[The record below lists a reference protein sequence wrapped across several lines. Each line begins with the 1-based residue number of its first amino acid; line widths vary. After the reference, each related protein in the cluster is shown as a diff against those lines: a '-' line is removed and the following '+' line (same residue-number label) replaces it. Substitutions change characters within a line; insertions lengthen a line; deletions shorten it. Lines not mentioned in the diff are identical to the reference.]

1 MPSAFSPG
9 VLHRARDVTHDA
21 SRGALASYAHELVPR
36 SLAEAAPGL
45 ATLLRYP
52 RSYLRSD
59 LVAGVT
65 VGAVA
70 VPASLAMAELAG
82 LPVVYGLYGTFLP
95 LAVYGLLGTSR
106 QHVIGPDATLAALT
120 AVTVAPLAMVGGE
133 VDPARYA
140 ALAAALALAMGLLLF
155 LAGAVRL
162 GFVADFFGKPVL
174 LGYINGVA
182 LIVISSQLGK
192 LLGISVGADDFFA
205 IVWEVLS
212 ELGDANGPT
221 VLLSA
226 GLLAAAVATRRILPA
241 LPPSLMVL
249 ALALVIAALVD
260 LEDHEI
266 AVVGEV
272 EGGLPSFGVPG
283 VGASDFVDLLLPAA
297 AFSLVAFADLIATV
311 RTFAQKHGYEVDANR
326 ELTAIG
332 GANLVGGLTG
342 AFPVSSSNSRSAVN
356 DSTGAKSQAAVIV
369 AAAVVGLFLLFAM
382 PLIEPLPTAALG
394 VIIVFA
400 AAGLINIHS
409 IWRLRHVR
417 PAEVALALVAFG
429 GVLVFGVV
437 GGVVVAI
444 ALSVGVFLYRA
455 ARPHDAV
462 LGRVDDVD
470 GYHDIARWEGA
481 ETVPGLLVYRF
492 DAPPFFVNA
501 AYLRERVL
509 ELVDATDDVRWLVLN
524 AEAWTYLDAT
534 AIDVLIR
541 LHDELDQRGI
551 ALCFARLKGRQREIF
566 EETGLTARMKNDASR
581 GALAS
586 YAHALVP
593 RSLAEAAPGLAC
605 SCAIRGRTSGPMSW
619 RESRWARSRC
629 PRRWRWRSWPACRS
643 STAST
648 GPSCRSLSTGCSG
661 RRGST

>member
-1 MPSAFSPG
+1 MT
-9 VLHRARDVTHDA
+9 RDRPHA
-21 SRGALASYAHELVPR
+21 ALASYAHALVPR

-45 ATLLRYP
+45 ATLLHYP

-59 LVAGVT
+59 LIAGVT

-70 VPASLAMAELAG
+70 VPSSLAMAELAG

-106 QHVIGPDATLAALT
+106 QHVIGPDSTLAALT
-120 AVTVAPLAMVGGE
+120 AVTIAPLATVGGE

-140 ALAAALALAMGLLLF
+140 ALAAALALAMGAILF
-155 LAGAVRL
+155 LAGVVRL

-192 LLGISVGADDFFA
+192 LLGISVGLNDFFQV
-205 IVWEVLS
+205 IWEVLTH
-212 ELGDANGPT
+212 LGDANGPT

-226 GLLAAAVATRRILPA
+226 CLLAAAIAVRRFLPV
-241 LPPSLMVL
+241 LPPSLVVL
-249 ALALVIAALVD
+249 ALALVIAALFD
-260 LEDHEI
+260 LEDHGI

-272 EGGLPSFGVPG
+272 QGGLPSFGLPG
-283 VGASDFVDLLLPAA
+283 VGASDFLDLVLPAA
-297 AFSLVAFADLIATV
+297 AFSLVAFADLVATV
-311 RTFAQKHGYEVDANR
+311 RTFAEKHGYEVDANR

-332 GANLVGGLTG
+332 GANLIGGLTG

-356 DSTGAKSQAAVIV
+356 DSAGARSQAAVIV
-369 AAAVVGLFLLFAM
+369 AAAVVGVFLLFAM

-394 VIIVFA
+394 VIIVVA
-400 AAGLINIHS
+400 AAGLINVRS

-444 ALSVGVFLYRA
+444 ALSIGIFLYRA

-462 LGRVDDVD
+462 LGRLDDVD
-470 GYHDIARWEGA
+470 GYHDVTRWEGA

-492 DAPPFFVNA
+492 DATPFFVNA
-501 AYLRERVL
+501 DYFRQRVL
-509 ELVDATDDVRWLVLN
+509 ALADATEDVEWLVLS

-534 AIDVLIR
+534 AIDVLTR
-541 LHDELDQRGI
+541 LQVELEQRGI

-566 EETGLTARMKNDASR
+566 EETGLTAQIGPDRLFPTVRAAVAAFES
-581 GALAS
+581 
-586 YAHALVP
+586 AH
-593 RSLAEAAPGLAC
+593 
-605 SCAIRGRTSGPMSW
+605 
-619 RESRWARSRC
+619 
-629 PRRWRWRSWPACRS
+629 PADTTR
-643 STAST
+643 
-648 GPSCRSLSTGCSG
+648 
-661 RRGST
+661 

>member
-1 MPSAFSPG
+1 MPS
-9 VLHRARDVTHDA
+9 
-21 SRGALASYAHELVPR
+21 
-36 SLAEAAPGL
+36 
-45 ATLLRYP
+45 
-52 RSYLRSD
+52 
-59 LVAGVT
+59 
-65 VGAVA
+65 
-70 VPASLAMAELAG
+70 SLAMAELAG

-106 QHVIGPDATLAALT
+106 QHVVGPDSTLAALT
-120 AVTVAPLAMVGGE
+120 AVTVAPMAMVGGE
-133 VDPARYA
+133 TDPALYA

-155 LAGAVRL
+155 LAGALRL

-192 LLGISVGADDFFA
+192 LLGISVDADDFFA
-205 IVWEVLS
+205 IVSEVLS

-226 GLLAAAVATRRILPA
+226 GLLSAAIVTRRILPV
-241 LPPSLMVL
+241 LPPSLVVL
-249 ALALVIAALVD
+249 ALALVVAALVD
-260 LEDHEI
+260 LDDHGI

-272 EGGLPSFGVPG
+272 EGGLPSVALPG
-283 VGASDFVDLLLPAA
+283 VGASDFVDLVLPAA
-297 AFSLVAFADLIATV
+297 AFALVAFADLIATV

-356 DSTGAKSQAAVIV
+356 DSAGARSQAAVLV

-394 VIIVFA
+394 VIIVVA
-400 AAGLINIHS
+400 AAGLINVDS
-409 IWRLRHVR
+409 IWRLRRVR

-444 ALSVGVFLYRA
+444 ALSIGVFLYRS

-470 GYHDIARWEGA
+470 GYRDIARWEGA

-501 AYLRERVL
+501 EYLRQRVL
-509 ELVDATDDVRWLVLN
+509 ELVDASEDVRWLVLN

-534 AIDVLIR
+534 AIDVLIQ
-541 LHDELDQRGI
+541 LHGELEERGI
-551 ALCFARLKGRQREIF
+551 ALSFARLKGRQREIF
-566 EETGLTARMKNDASR
+566 EETGLTARIGPDRFFPTVRAAVAAFESAQRATPKA
-581 GALAS
+581 
-586 YAHALVP
+586 P
-593 RSLAEAAPGLAC
+593 RA
-605 SCAIRGRTSGPMSW
+605 
-619 RESRWARSRC
+619 RED
-629 PRRWRWRSWPACRS
+629 
-643 STAST
+643 
-648 GPSCRSLSTGCSG
+648 
-661 RRGST
+661 

>member
-1 MPSAFSPG
+1 MRDDS
-9 VLHRARDVTHDA
+9 RA
-21 SRGALASYAHELVPR
+21 ALVSYAHSLVPR
-36 SLAEAAPGL
+36 SLAEAAPGV
-45 ATLLRYP
+45 ASFLRYP

-59 LVAGVT
+59 VVAGVT

-70 VPASLAMAELAG
+70 VPSSLAMAELAG

-106 QHVIGPDATLAALT
+106 QHVVGPDSTLAALT
-120 AVTVAPLAMVGGE
+120 GVTVAPIAMVGGE

-155 LAGAVRL
+155 LAGALRL

-182 LIVISSQLGK
+182 LIVISTQLGK

-226 GLLAAAVATRRILPA
+226 GLLAAAIATRRILPA
-241 LPPSLMVL
+241 LPPSLVVL
-249 ALALVIAALVD
+249 ALALLIAALVD
-260 LEDHEI
+260 LEDHGI

-272 EGGLPSFGVPG
+272 EGGLPSFGLPG
-283 VGASDFVDLLLPAA
+283 VGASDFLDLVLPAA

-356 DSTGAKSQAAVIV
+356 DSAGAKSQAAVLF

-394 VIIVFA
+394 VIIVVA
-400 AAGLINIHS
+400 AAGLINVRS

-444 ALSVGVFLYRA
+444 ALSIGVFLYRS

-481 ETVPGLLVYRF
+481 ETLPGLLVYRF
-492 DAPPFFVNA
+492 DAPPYFVNA
-501 AYLRERVL
+501 EYLRQRVL
-509 ELVDATDDVRWLVLN
+509 ELVDASEDVRWLVLN

-534 AIDVLIR
+534 AIDVLI
-541 LHDELDQRGI
+541 HVHVELEQRGI

-566 EETGLTARMKNDASR
+566 EETGLTARIGPER
-581 GALAS
+581 FFPT
-586 YAHALVP
+586 V
-593 RSLAEAAPGLAC
+593 RAAVA
-605 SCAIRGRTSGPMSW
+605 AF
-619 RESRWARSRC
+619 ESREDE
-629 PRRWRWRSWPACRS
+629 P
-643 STAST
+643 AST
-648 GPSCRSLSTGCSG
+648 YEVSPG
-661 RRGST
+661 

>member
-1 MPSAFSPG
+1 MTPTTRWPRT
-9 VLHRARDVTHDA
+9 LAR
-21 SRGALASYAHELVPR
+21 SFQR

-59 LVAGVT
+59 LVAGAT

-70 VPASLAMAELAG
+70 VPSSLAMAELAG
-82 LPVVYGLYGTFLP
+82 MPVVYGLYGTFLP
-95 LAVYGLLGTSR
+95 LAVYALLGTSR
-106 QHVIGPDATLAALT
+106 QHVIGPDSTLAAMT
-120 AVTVAPLAMVGGE
+120 AVTVAPMAMVGGE
-133 VDPARYA
+133 TDPALYV
-140 ALAAALALAMGLLLF
+140 ALAAALALAIGLLLF
-155 LAGAVRL
+155 LAGALRL

-192 LLGISVGADDFFA
+192 LLGISIDADDFFA
-205 IVWEVLS
+205 IVSEVLS
-212 ELGDANGPT
+212 ELGDANGAT

-226 GLLAAAVATRRILPA
+226 GLLSAAIAARRVLPVLPA
-241 LPPSLMVL
+241 SLVVL
-249 ALALVIAALVD
+249 ALALVIAALAD
-260 LEDHEI
+260 LEDREI

-272 EGGLPSFGVPG
+272 EGGLPSFGLPG
-283 VGASDFVDLLLPAA
+283 VGASAFLDLLLPAA

-356 DSTGAKSQAAVIV
+356 DSAGAKSQAAVLV

-394 VIIVFA
+394 VIIVVA
-400 AAGLINIHS
+400 AAGLINVRS
-409 IWRLRHVR
+409 IWRLRRVR

-444 ALSVGVFLYRA
+444 ALSIGVFLYRS

-470 GYHDIARWEGA
+470 GYHDIARREGA
-481 ETVPGLLVYRF
+481 QTVPGLLVYRF
-492 DAPPFFVNA
+492 DAPPYFVNA
-501 AYLRERVL
+501 EYLRQRVL
-509 ELVDATDDVRWLVLN
+509 ELVDASDGVRWLVLN

-534 AIDVLIR
+534 AIDVLIH
-541 LHDELDQRGI
+541 LDDELEQRGI
-551 ALCFARLKGRQREIF
+551 ALCFARLKGREREIF
-566 EETGLTARMKNDASR
+566 EETGLTERIGPER
-581 GALAS
+581 FFPT
-586 YAHALVP
+586 V
-593 RSLAEAAPGLAC
+593 RAAVA
-605 SCAIRGRTSGPMSW
+605 AF
-619 RESRWARSRC
+619 ESREDE
-629 PRRWRWRSWPACRS
+629 P
-643 STAST
+643 AST
-648 GPSCRSLSTGCSG
+648 YEVSPG
-661 RRGST
+661 

>member
-1 MPSAFSPG
+1 MT
-9 VLHRARDVTHDA
+9 RDGSHA
-21 SRGALASYAHELVPR
+21 ALASYAHSLVPR

-59 LVAGVT
+59 LVAGAT

-70 VPASLAMAELAG
+70 VPSSLAMAELAG

-106 QHVIGPDATLAALT
+106 QHVVGPDSTLAALT
-120 AVTVAPLAMVGGE
+120 AVTVAPLATVGGE
-133 VDPARYA
+133 VDPARYV
-140 ALAAALALAMGLLLF
+140 ALAAALALVMGGILF
-155 LAGAVRL
+155 LAGVVRL

-192 LLGISVGADDFFA
+192 LLGISVGVDDFFA
-205 IVWEVLS
+205 VVWEVLS
-212 ELGDANGPT
+212 ELSDANGPT

-226 GLLAAAVATRRILPA
+226 CLLAAAIAVRRFLPILPS
-241 LPPSLMVL
+241 SLVVL

-260 LEDHEI
+260 LPDHGI

-272 EGGLPSFGVPG
+272 EGGLPSFGLPG
-283 VGASDFVDLLLPAA
+283 VGGSDVLDLVLPAA
-297 AFSLVAFADLIATV
+297 AFSLVAFADLVATV

-332 GANLVGGLTG
+332 SANLIGGLTS

-356 DSTGAKSQAAVIV
+356 DSAGARSQAAVIV
-369 AAAVVGLFLLFAM
+369 AAAVVGLFLLFLM
-382 PLIEPLPTAALG
+382 PLIEPLPKAALG
-394 VIIVFA
+394 VIIVVA
-400 AAGLINIHS
+400 AAGLINIRS

-417 PAEVALALVAFG
+417 SAEVALALVAFG

-444 ALSVGVFLYRA
+444 ALSIGVFLYRA

-470 GYHDIARWEGA
+470 GYHDIARGEDA

-501 AYLRERVL
+501 DYLRQRVL
-509 ELVDATDDVRWLVLN
+509 ELVDASQDVRWLVLN

-534 AIDVLIR
+534 AIDVLAR
-541 LHDELDQRGI
+541 LDVELEQRGI

-566 EETGLTARMKNDASR
+566 EETDLTARIGPDRFFPTVRA
-581 GALAS
+581 AVA
-586 YAHALVP
+586 AF
-593 RSLAEAAPGLAC
+593 EAAQAGET
-605 SCAIRGRTSGPMSW
+605 R
-619 RESRWARSRC
+619 
-629 PRRWRWRSWPACRS
+629 
-643 STAST
+643 
-648 GPSCRSLSTGCSG
+648 
-661 RRGST
+661 

>member
-1 MPSAFSPG
+1 MTRDG
-9 VLHRARDVTHDA
+9 TRA
-21 SRGALASYAHELVPR
+21 ALTSYANTLVPR
-36 SLAEAAPGL
+36 SLAEVAPGL
-45 ATLLRYP
+45 ALLLRYP

-59 LVAGVT
+59 LVAGIT

-82 LPVVYGLYGTFLP
+82 VPVQYGLYGTFLP

-106 QHVIGPDATLAALT
+106 QHVVGPDATLAALT
-120 AVTVAPLAMVGGE
+120 AVTVAPMAMVGGE
-133 VDPARYA
+133 VDPARYV

-155 LAGAVRL
+155 LAGALRL

-192 LLGISVGADDFFA
+192 LLGISVDADDFFA

-226 GLLAAAVATRRILPA
+226 GLLSAAIATRRVLPV
-241 LPPSLMVL
+241 LPPSLVVL
-249 ALALVIAALVD
+249 ALALVVAALVD
-260 LEDHEI
+260 LEDHGI

-272 EGGLPSFGVPG
+272 EGGLPSFGLPG
-283 VGASDFVDLLLPAA
+283 VGASDFLDLVLPAA
-297 AFSLVAFADLIATV
+297 AFALVAFADLIATV

-332 GANLVGGLTG
+332 SANLIGGLSG

-356 DSTGAKSQAAVIV
+356 DSAGAKSQAAVLV

-394 VIIVFA
+394 VIIVVA
-400 AAGLINIHS
+400 AAGLINFDS
-409 IWRLRHVR
+409 IRRLSHVR
-417 PAEVALALVAFG
+417 SAEVALALVAFG

-444 ALSVGVFLYRA
+444 ALSIGVFLYRS

-481 ETVPGLLVYRF
+481 QTVPGLLVYRF
-492 DAPPFFVNA
+492 DAPPYFVNA
-501 AYLRERVL
+501 EYLRQRVL
-509 ELVDATDDVRWLVLN
+509 ELVDASEDVRWLVLN

-534 AIDVLIR
+534 AIDVLTQ
-541 LHDELDQRGI
+541 LHGELEERGI

-566 EETGLTARMKNDASR
+566 EETGLTALIGRERLFPTVRAAVAAFEADATDR
-581 GALAS
+581 
-586 YAHALVP
+586 
-593 RSLAEAAPGLAC
+593 RS
-605 SCAIRGRTSGPMSW
+605 
-619 RESRWARSRC
+619 
-629 PRRWRWRSWPACRS
+629 
-643 STAST
+643 
-648 GPSCRSLSTGCSG
+648 
-661 RRGST
+661 

>member
-1 MPSAFSPG
+1 MSDDS
-9 VLHRARDVTHDA
+9 RA
-21 SRGALASYAHELVPR
+21 ALVSYAHSLVPR
-36 SLAEAAPGL
+36 SLAEAAPGV
-45 ATLLRYP
+45 AFFLRYP

-59 LVAGVT
+59 VVAGVT

-70 VPASLAMAELAG
+70 VPSSMAMAELAG

-106 QHVIGPDATLAALT
+106 QHVVGPDSTLAALT
-120 AVTVAPLAMVGGE
+120 GVTVAPLAMVGGE

-155 LAGAVRL
+155 LAGALRL

-182 LIVISSQLGK
+182 LIVISTQLGK
-192 LLGISVGADDFFA
+192 LLGISVGADDFFM
-205 IVWEVLS
+205 IVREVFS

-221 VLLSA
+221 VFLSA
-226 GLLAAAVATRRILPA
+226 GLLAAAVATRRIVPA
-241 LPPSLMVL
+241 LPPSLVVL
-249 ALALVIAALVD
+249 ALGLLIAALVD
-260 LEDHEI
+260 LEDHGI

-272 EGGLPSFGVPG
+272 AGGLPSFGLPG
-283 VGASDFVDLLLPAA
+283 VGANDFLDLVLPAA

-356 DSTGAKSQAAVIV
+356 DSAGARSQAAVVV
-369 AAAVVGLFLLFAM
+369 AAAVVGIFLLFAM

-394 VIIVFA
+394 VIIVVA
-400 AAGLINIHS
+400 AAGLINIRS

-417 PAEVALALVAFG
+417 SAEVALALVAFG
-429 GVLVFGVV
+429 GVLAFGVV

-462 LGRVDDVD
+462 LGRIEDID
-470 GYHDIARWEGA
+470 GYHDVTRWEGA

-492 DAPPFFVNA
+492 DAAPFFVNA

-509 ELVDATDDVRWLVLN
+509 ELVDASEDVRWLVLN

-534 AIDVLIR
+534 AIDVLAR
-541 LHDELDQRGI
+541 LQVELEQRGVE
-551 ALCFARLKGRQREIF
+551 LCFARLKGRQREIF
-566 EETGLTARMKNDASR
+566 EETGLTAQIGPARLFPTVR
-581 GALAS
+581 
-586 YAHALVP
+586 
-593 RSLAEAAPGLAC
+593 AAVA
-605 SCAIRGRTSGPMSW
+605 AF
-619 RESRWARSRC
+619 ESRPSSED
-629 PRRWRWRSWPACRS
+629 PRKETER
-643 STAST
+643 
-648 GPSCRSLSTGCSG
+648 
-661 RRGST
+661 

>member
-1 MPSAFSPG
+1 M
-9 VLHRARDVTHDA
+9 THDP
-21 SRGALASYAHELVPR
+21 SRGPLASYAQELVPR

-59 LVAGVT
+59 VVAGVT

-70 VPASLAMAELAG
+70 VPSSLAMAELAG

-106 QHVIGPDATLAALT
+106 QHVIGPDSTLAALT

-155 LAGAVRL
+155 LAGALRL

-192 LLGISVGADDFFA
+192 LLGISVEVDDFFA
-205 IVWEVLS
+205 VVWEVLS

-226 GLLAAAVATRRILPA
+226 ALLAAAVATRRFLSV
-241 LPPSLMVL
+241 LPPSLVVL

-260 LEDHEI
+260 LDDHEI

-272 EGGLPSFGVPG
+272 EGGLPSFGLPG
-283 VGASDFVDLLLPAA
+283 VGAGDFLDLMLPAA
-297 AFSLVAFADLIATV
+297 AFSLVAFADVVATV
-311 RTFAQKHGYEVDANR
+311 RTFAQKHGYEVDASR

-356 DSTGAKSQAAVIV
+356 DSTGAKSQAAVVV
-369 AAAVVGLFLLFAM
+369 AAAVVGIFLLFAM
-382 PLIEPLPTAALG
+382 PLIEPLPKAALG
-394 VIIVFA
+394 VIIVVA
-400 AAGLINIHS
+400 AAGLINIRS

-444 ALSVGVFLYRA
+444 ALSTGVFLYRA

-470 GYHDIARWEGA
+470 GYHDVARWEGA
-481 ETVPGLLVYRF
+481 ETLPGLLVYRF

-534 AIDVLIR
+534 AIDTLTQ
-541 LHDELDQRGI
+541 LHGELDQRGI

-566 EETGLTARMKNDASR
+566 EETGLTARIGPDRIFPNVRAAVAAFES
-581 GALAS
+581 
-586 YAHALVP
+586 AHAGDT
-593 RSLAEAAPGLAC
+593 R
-605 SCAIRGRTSGPMSW
+605 
-619 RESRWARSRC
+619 
-629 PRRWRWRSWPACRS
+629 
-643 STAST
+643 
-648 GPSCRSLSTGCSG
+648 
-661 RRGST
+661 